1 MLEYEFKYYAPTLS
15 NHITTLYMSLFY
27 LVSSIIDIQMK
38 INSTVKFLTFWLE
51 SLDENFVDDLLL

>member
-1 MLEYEFKYYAPTLS
+1 MLQHCP
-15 NHITTLYMSLFY
+15 ITSQHYICHFSY